1 MPFSLRRGEFLPIV
15 DFSSLLKLI
24 SWLSIIV
31 FPLLET
37 LLTLDGESDAD
48 GEAIEEADERDDDL
62 DKSKVKLLG
71 SDVSDIFSWLVED
84 ERDEKDSE
92 DEEDAGDLTSDMERS
107 NGLSVHQY

>member
-1 MPFSLRRGEFLPIV
+1 MPFSLRRDEVLPIV

-24 SWLSIIV
+24 SLSIIV

-62 DKSKVKLLG
+62 DKSKVKLFG

-107 NGLSVHQY
+107 NGLSVD

>member
-1 MPFSLRRGEFLPIV
+1 MPFSLRRDEFLPIV

-24 SWLSIIV
+24 SLSIIV

-107 NGLSVHQY
+107 NGLSVD